1 MQPRAPLL
9 PSHCS
14 AAFPPPKFPLEMTAK
29 LLQPRCS
36 KRLSIH
42 SVLFLLPLSTKLVYH
57 TAQGIWQ
64 RMWYRNLPAARQL
77 LLWQWHRKGKR
88 AVSHPVIFNTFQA
101 LAEKQGSTHG
111 LGFELHEKKMSLKDV
126 LSFFPK
132 SITGTV
138 STEILHKPW
147 DHLLTLYKAAWI
159 WLSVSSDNGSQK
171 EQQF

>member
-101 LAEKQGSTHG
+101 LVEKQGSTHN
-111 LGFELHEKKMSLKDV
+111 LGFKLHEERSLWKMYCL
-126 LSFFPK
+126 FFLNP
-132 SITGTV
+132 V